1 MPDGSNNT
9 KPGSHFLTSF
19 TKLLILVFSGVFLVM
34 KIAIAGPEHPVSYG
48 SSRIDGLEHLLTS
61 HNIIPTSGS
70 MNIIS

>member
-34 KIAIAGPEHPVSYG
+34 KIATAGPEHPS
-48 SSRIDGLEHLLTS
+48 EHLPTS